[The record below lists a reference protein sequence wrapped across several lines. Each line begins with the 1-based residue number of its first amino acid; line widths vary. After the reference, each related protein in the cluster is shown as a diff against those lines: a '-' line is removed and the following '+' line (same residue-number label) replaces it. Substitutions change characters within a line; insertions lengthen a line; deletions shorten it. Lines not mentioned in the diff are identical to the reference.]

1 MWEINVIQEHRCDLT
16 GALIGVATSTDN
28 GDTQYLTELEYEN
41 LLKNRKKNGDRRQN
55 ENKR

>member
-16 GALIGVATSTDN
+16 GTLIGVTTSTDN

-55 ENKR
+55 EDKR

>member
-1 MWEINVIQEHRCDLT
+1 MWEINIIQEHRCDLT
-16 GALIGVATSTDN
+16 GDLIGVTTSTDN